1 MRRPILRPILRTAA
15 LAGICAALVSAQAIA
30 QSADEFDAW
39 MRTIDEKNQS
49 VQRNIAA
56 KDAQAAAD
64 DARTM
69 QDTFRLVEGFWKQR
83 GHAEDAV
90 DLSRKAAD
98 RAADVVKSIAAKD
111 FDAASAQSI
120 KIAETCTACHRL
132 YRPLF

>member
-1 MRRPILRPILRTAA
+1 MRKIVIIAFFA
-15 LAGICAALVSAQAIA
+15 SVAFA

-49 VQRNIAA
+49 VQRNIADKNA
-56 KDAQAAAD
+56 KAAAD
-64 DARTM
+64 DARTL

-83 GHAEDAV
+83 GNAPDAV
-90 DLSRKAAD
+90 DLAQKAGE
-98 RAADVVKSIAAKD
+98 RAAEVSKLIAAKD
-111 FDAASAQSI
+111 FEAASAQSI

>member
-1 MRRPILRPILRTAA
+1 MRRPVLRNAA
-15 LAGICAALVSAQAIA
+15 LTGIYAAFVSVQAAA
-30 QSADEFDAW
+30 QSADDFDAW

-64 DARTM
+64 DARTI

-83 GHAEDAV
+83 GRAEDAV
-90 DLSRKAAD
+90 ELSRKAAD
-98 RAADVVKSIAAKD
+98 RAADVVRAIAAKD

>member
-1 MRRPILRPILRTAA
+1 MRKTAV
-15 LAGICAALVSAQAIA
+15 LFFLSTVLFA

-49 VQRNIAA
+49 VQRNIAD
-56 KDAQAAAD
+56 KDAKAAAD
-64 DARTM
+64 DANAL
-69 QDTFRLVEGFWKQR
+69 QATFKLVEGFWKQR
-83 GHAEDAV
+83 GNAQDAV
-90 DLSRKAAD
+90 DLSQKAGQ
-98 RAADVVKSIAAKD
+98 RAAEVSKLIAAKD